1 MRTMIIGVIVATS
14 FAGPALAD
22 WWIVRSSDKKCLFV
36 DVEPTDKSVT
46 KIGIHSYKTE
56 KQAEADA
63 KKLCKEP
70 TVGPRLDS
78 DDD

>member
-36 DVEPTDKSVT
+36 DVR
-46 KIGIHSYKTE
+46 
-56 KQAEADA
+56 ADRQECHQDRHT
-63 KKLCKEP
+63 L
-70 TVGPRLDS
+70 L
-78 DDD
+78 